1 MEETIN
7 INPAYKVFWDYFISH
22 EERFFDV
29 VKAYEHA
36 EEKFLDVVLPK
47 LKVVNENFFI
57 LAGMFSEET
66 AELIITVD
74 GNIKDIVYAEELIE
88 AAPSLENWRFT
99 ALKPESDIK
108 NTSITM
114 EDFEFTKENIFF
126 YSNDDENYPD
136 EIDLTFIHEDLND
149 DNRNE
154 IANGTFIFIDNYLGE
169 LNFLTQIDNFRI
181 AGKGEAEKELIP
193 IEKLKDYL
201 NWRERE
207 FIDKHKGSKIQTN
220 EDSFSLFE
228 ATLTNGFPLIATV
241 NTDLLRWNKKA
252 SHPWISVLR
261 IEYKGDD
268 ESGFPDNEDY
278 EMLNAIEDEILVDLK
293 PEEGDLNIGRETA
306 EHIREIYFASK
317 DFRKISKILAET
329 TRKYPQYNITF
340 EIYKDKY
347 WQSFERYGIH

>member
-1 MEETIN
+1 MKETSDQN
-7 INPAYKVFWDYFISH
+7 TSYQKFWT
-22 EERFFDV
+22 FFSENKETFFQV
-29 VKAYEHA
+29 VKTHEDI
-36 EEKFLDVVLPK
+36 EEKFLDIIAPE
-47 LKVVNENFFI
+47 LKSINED
-57 LAGMFSEET
+57 LLYLTGMFDENT
-66 AELIITVD
+66 AELIVTVD

-88 AAPSLENWRFT
+88 AAPTLENWRFT

-207 FIDKHKGSKIQTN
+207 FIEKYKGSKIQTN
-220 EDSFSLFE
+220 EDSYSLFE
-228 ATLTNGFPLIATV
+228 ATLTNGFPLLATV
-241 NTDLLRWNKKA
+241 NTDLLRWDKKA

-261 IEYKGDD
+261 IEYKGDE

-278 EMLNAIEDEILVDLK
+278 EMLNAIEDEILIDLK
-293 PEEGDLNIGRETA
+293 TEEGDLNIGRETA

>member
-1 MEETIN
+1 MEQADEWATQIGRGPLALRASVPQLVWLATTPW
-7 INPAYKVFWDYFISH
+7 IGERLHGRHIATRLGPVTLGWQPAGAASAQPALTLH
-22 EERFFDV
+22 CEPCT
-29 VKAYEHA
+29 
-36 EEKFLDVVLPK
+36 LP
-47 LKVVNENFFI
+47 LPGI
-57 LAGMFSEET
+57 MA
-66 AELIITVD
+66 AIVD
-74 GNIKDIVYAEELIE
+74 
-88 AAPSLENWRFT
+88 
-99 ALKPESDIK
+99 ESG
-108 NTSITM
+108 
-114 EDFEFTKENIFF
+114 
-126 YSNDDENYPD
+126 
-136 EIDLTFIHEDLND
+136 
-149 DNRNE
+149 NE

-181 AGKGEAEKELIP
+181 AGKAEAEKELIP

-278 EMLNAIEDEILVDLK
+278 EMLNAIEDEMLVDLK

>member
-1 MEETIN
+1 MKETSDQN
-7 INPAYKVFWDYFISH
+7 TSYQKFWTFFSENKETFFQVVKSH
-22 EERFFDV
+22 EDIEG
-29 VKAYEHA
+29 
-36 EEKFLDVVLPK
+36 KFLDIIAPE
-47 LKVVNENFFI
+47 LKSINED
-57 LAGMFSEET
+57 LLYLTGMFDENT

-74 GNIKDIVYAEELIE
+74 GNIKDIVYAEEFIQ
-88 AAPSLENWRFT
+88 AAPALQNWRFT
-99 ALKPESDIK
+99 ALKPESNIEDTAIV
-108 NTSITM
+108 M
-114 EDFEFTKENIFF
+114 EDYEFTKENVFF

-181 AGKGEAEKELIP
+181 AGKGETEKELIP

-278 EMLNAIEDEILVDLK
+278 EMLNAIEDEILIDLK
-293 PEEGDLNIGRETA
+293 PKEGDLIIGRETA

-317 DFRKISKILAET
+317 DFRKISKILAEI

>member
-1 MEETIN
+1 MKETSDQN
-7 INPAYKVFWDYFISH
+7 TSYQKFWT
-22 EERFFDV
+22 FFSENKETFFQV
-29 VKAYEHA
+29 VKTHEDI
-36 EEKFLDVVLPK
+36 EEKFLDIIAPE
-47 LKVVNENFFI
+47 LKSINED
-57 LAGMFSEET
+57 LLYLTGMFDENT

-181 AGKGEAEKELIP
+181 AGKAEAEKELIP

-261 IEYKGDD
+261 IEYKGDE

-278 EMLNAIEDEILVDLK
+278 EMLNAIEDEMLVDLK

-306 EHIREIYFASK
+306 ENLREIYFASK

>member
-1 MEETIN
+1 MKETSDQN
-7 INPAYKVFWDYFISH
+7 TSYQKFWTFFSENKETFFQVVKSH
-22 EERFFDV
+22 EDI
-29 VKAYEHA
+29 
-36 EEKFLDVVLPK
+36 EEKFLDIIAPE
-47 LKVVNENFFI
+47 LKSINED
-57 LAGMFSEET
+57 LLYLTGMFDENT

-181 AGKGEAEKELIP
+181 AGMSEAEKELIP

-201 NWRERE
+201 SWRERE
-207 FIDKHKGSKIQTN
+207 FTEKYKALKIETN
-220 EDSFSLFE
+220 DDSYSLIEARLENGFSL
-228 ATLTNGFPLIATV
+228 LATV
-241 NTDLLRWNKKA
+241 NTDLLKWDKKA

-261 IEYKGDD
+261 IEYIGD
-268 ESGFPDNEDY
+268 ELSGFPDDEDY
-278 EMLNAIEDEILVDLK
+278 EILNKMEDEIMLTLK
-293 PEEGDLNIGRETA
+293 PEEGGLNIGRETA
-306 EHIREIYFASK
+306 ENLREVYFASK
-317 DFRKISKILAET
+317 DFRKISKVLAET
-329 TRKYPQYNITF
+329 VRRYPDYNISF

-347 WQSFERYGIH
+347 WETFERYGIQ

>member
-1 MEETIN
+1 MKETSDQN
-7 INPAYKVFWDYFISH
+7 TSYQKFWTFFSENKETFFQVVKSH
-22 EERFFDV
+22 EDI
-29 VKAYEHA
+29 
-36 EEKFLDVVLPK
+36 EEKFLDIIAPE
-47 LKVVNENFFI
+47 LKSINED
-57 LAGMFSEET
+57 LLYLTGMFDENT

-278 EMLNAIEDEILVDLK
+278 EMLNAIEDEMLVDLK

-306 EHIREIYFASK
+306 ENLREIYFASK
-317 DFRKISKILAET
+317 DFRKISKVLAET
-329 TRKYPQYNITF
+329 VRRYPEYIITF

-347 WQSFERYGIH
+347 WQSFERYGIQ

>member
-1 MEETIN
+1 MKETSDQN
-7 INPAYKVFWDYFISH
+7 TSYQKFWTFFSENKETFFQVVKSH
-22 EERFFDV
+22 EDI
-29 VKAYEHA
+29 
-36 EEKFLDVVLPK
+36 EEKFLDIIAPE
-47 LKVVNENFFI
+47 LKSINED
-57 LAGMFSEET
+57 LLYLTGMFDENT

-181 AGKGEAEKELIP
+181 AGKAEAEKELIP

-261 IEYKGDD
+261 IEYKGDE

-278 EMLNAIEDEILVDLK
+278 EMLNAIEDEMLVDLK

>member
-1 MEETIN
+1 MKQTVTV
-7 INPAYKVFWDYFISH
+7 NPEYKVFWGYFVSQ
-22 EERFFDV
+22 EKEFFDI
-29 VKAYEHA
+29 VKAHEHA
-36 EEKFLDVVLPK
+36 EEKFLDVILPK

-66 AELIITVD
+66 AELIVTVD
-74 GNIKDIVYAEELIE
+74 GSIPDIVYAEELIQ
-88 AAPSLENWRFT
+88 AAPKLKNWRFT
-99 ALKPESDIK
+99 ALKPESDIEHS
-108 NTSITM
+108 TISM
-114 EDFEFTKENIFF
+114 GDHMFTKDQIFF
-126 YSNDDENYPD
+126 YPNDDENYPD

-278 EMLNAIEDEILVDLK
+278 EMLNAIEDEMLVDLK

>member
-1 MEETIN
+1 MKETSDQN
-7 INPAYKVFWDYFISH
+7 TSYQKFWTFFSENKETFFQIVKSH
-22 EERFFDV
+22 EDI
-29 VKAYEHA
+29 
-36 EEKFLDVVLPK
+36 EEKFLDVISPK
-47 LKVVNENFFI
+47 LKIINEDF
-57 LAGMFSEET
+57 LYLTGMFDENT

-74 GNIKDIVYAEELIE
+74 GNIKDIVYAEEFIQ
-88 AAPSLENWRFT
+88 AAPALQNWRFT
-99 ALKPESDIK
+99 ALKPESDIE

-126 YSNDDENYPD
+126 YYNDDENYPD

-278 EMLNAIEDEILVDLK
+278 EMLNAIEDEMLVDLK

>member
-1 MEETIN
+1 MKETSDQN
-7 INPAYKVFWDYFISH
+7 TSYQKFWTFFSENKETFFQVVKSH
-22 EERFFDV
+22 EDI
-29 VKAYEHA
+29 
-36 EEKFLDVVLPK
+36 EEKFLDIIAPE
-47 LKVVNENFFI
+47 LKSINED
-57 LAGMFSEET
+57 LLYLTGMFDENT

-278 EMLNAIEDEILVDLK
+278 EMLNAIEDEILIDLK
-293 PEEGDLNIGRETA
+293 TEEGDLNIGRETA

>member
-278 EMLNAIEDEILVDLK
+278 EMLNAIEDEMLVDLK

>member
-1 MEETIN
+1 
-7 INPAYKVFWDYFISH
+7 
-22 EERFFDV
+22 
-29 VKAYEHA
+29 
-36 EEKFLDVVLPK
+36 
-47 LKVVNENFFI
+47 
-57 LAGMFSEET
+57 
-66 AELIITVD
+66 
-74 GNIKDIVYAEELIE
+74 
-88 AAPSLENWRFT
+88 
-99 ALKPESDIK
+99 
-108 NTSITM
+108 M

-181 AGKGEAEKELIP
+181 AGKAEAEKELIP

-241 NTDLLRWNKKA
+241 NTDLLQWNKKA